1 MSPNIRRLAVVTL
14 AIILVGCGAKS
25 TDDWLVQLKGP
36 GVTQRRQAI
45 RELGER
51 AGDAQRVVP
60 ALSEALRDENQ
71 YVRRDAAVA
80 LAKFGDGARS
90 AVPALKTAL
99 KDKDQ
104 NVRHSAAATLRKVS
118 PEDAPKEGK

>member
-14 AIILVGCGAKS
+14 AFILVGCGAKS
-25 TDDWLVQLKGP
+25 TGDWLTQLKGSD
-36 GVTQRRQAI
+36 VTQRRQAI